1 MPLSLSGTTGIVT
14 GNIASDAV
22 TTSLILNANVTPAK
36 LSQPMTLATAQNATG
51 TAIDFTGIP
60 SWVKRITVMLNGV
73 NTTGTS
79 PVVARLGTSSGIV
92 STSYYGSSGGCLNGA
107 TPLVV
112 NLANGSGLYISPD
125 GNASYGRH
133 GQILISNITSN
144 SWSMAFNGSDDG
156 SARVFWGCVSHTN
169 LGGTL
174 DRVRITTVG
183 GTDTFD
189 AGSVNIMYE
198 G

>member
-36 LSQPMTLATAQNATG
+36 LSQPMTLAAAQNATG

-60 SWVKRITVMLNGV
+60 SWARKIIVIFSGVSTNGTSVLLVRVGDSGGISATGYQGGVAAIVGVTASMTDSSIGFYLGGV
-73 NTTGTS
+73 N
-79 PVVARLGTSSGIV
+79 PVNTFIGHCTITNISGNTWISSGVAYV
-92 STSYYGSSGGCLNGA
+92 SA
-107 TPLVV
+107 TQV
-112 NLANGSGLYISPD
+112 NYF
-125 GNASYGRH
+125 ASAKT
-133 GQILISNITSN
+133 LSN
-144 SWSMAFNGSDDG
+144 
-156 SARVFWGCVSHTN
+156 V
-169 LGGTL
+169 L
-174 DRVRITTVG
+174 DRIRITTAN

-189 AGSVNIMYE
+189 AGSINIMYE

>member
-36 LSQPMTLATAQNATG
+36 LSQPLTLGTAQATTSG

-60 SWVKRITVMLNGV
+60 SWVKRISVIFDGV
-73 NTTGTS
+73 STSGTS
-79 PVVARLGTSSGIV
+79 PVIVQLGDSGGVETSGYLGATALAQV
-92 STSYYGSSGGCLNGA
+92 STSGSGGLSSGF
-107 TPLVV
+107 TT
-112 NLANGSGLYISPD
+112 D
-125 GNASYGRH
+125 GNGTLASTYTRH
-133 GQILISNITSN
+133 GVITILNISSNI
-144 SWSMAFNGSDDG
+144 WVAQ
-156 SARVFWGCVSHTN
+156 GCVGEPTIQRVGFV
-169 LGGTL
+169 GGSKSLSGVL
-174 DRVRITTVG
+174 DRIRITTDN